1 MLYALA
7 PAWALMRVVALR
19 IHIDPSTNDN
29 GPLRGIPGS
38 HNAGVMSRLEILSVT
53 NTDPARACVVG
64 RGGVLAMRPLL
75 LHSSIK
81 ARDNQPRRVL
91 HIEYANDLNF
101 GNNVRLYVA

>member
-1 MLYALA
+1 MLWHQDRALPVSNRVASAEWGPWSTKGGVLYALA

-29 GPLRGIPGS
+29 GPLRVIPGS
-38 HNAGVMSRLEILSVT
+38 HKAGVMSRVEILRVT
-53 NTDPARACVVG
+53 NTHPARACVVG

-81 ARDNQPRRVL
+81 
-91 HIEYANDLNF
+91 
-101 GNNVRLYVA
+101 